1 MVCCPGPQ
9 LGRLVSNIKKAAVKC
24 VLLTLFF
31 ARLRPSEFL
40 TQKSSSADIKCDVMA
55 SDLTF
60 WHTIQNGV
68 KKRSV
73 TIWIR
78 GAKVKKDFGD
88 TVTLPEIVE
97 QPSLCPYRALKK
109 YLRYRKYISTD
120 LNLPVILTESL
131 FSHKKNISTTGMFGY
146 YSIRSFNSDIKQLVA
161 SLGPRVQNIAKQL
174 TAHSLRAGVVTE
186 LRSLEGI
193 DDLVLKS
200 LGRWNSEAFRIYCR
214 DRENDRIA
222 TSHLESHY
230 VDLIVN
236 KKHNKKADEI
246 YD

>member
-1 MVCCPGPQ
+1 
-9 LGRLVSNIKKAAVKC
+9 
-24 VLLTLFF
+24 
-31 ARLRPSEFL
+31 
-40 TQKSSSADIKCDVMA
+40 
-55 SDLTF
+55 
-60 WHTIQNGV
+60 
-68 KKRSV
+68 
-73 TIWIR
+73 
-78 GAKVKKDFGD
+78 
-88 TVTLPEIVE
+88 
-97 QPSLCPYRALKK
+97 
-109 YLRYRKYISTD
+109 
-120 LNLPVILTESL
+120 
-131 FSHKKNISTTGMFGY
+131 MFGY